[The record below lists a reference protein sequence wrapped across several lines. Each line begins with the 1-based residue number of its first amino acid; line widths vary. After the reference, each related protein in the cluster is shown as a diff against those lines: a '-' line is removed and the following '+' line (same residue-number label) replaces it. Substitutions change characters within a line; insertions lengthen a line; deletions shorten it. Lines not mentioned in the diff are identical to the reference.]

1 MSYSSPSAVV
11 REQLS
16 GVDFYLF
23 LRDLLEHFDERLD
36 GLRTKLAELAGRIFV
51 ADGCLASFT
60 GSDEDFNA
68 YWAAAGDLG
77 LGAGDGA
84 DAGRDALVV
93 PTPCDRHEALSSPAT
108 SALRRARV
116 TRVAWAST

>member
-23 LRDLLEHFDERLD
+23 LRDLLDHFDERVD
-36 GLRTKLAELAGRIFV
+36 GLRTKLAELAERIFV
-51 ADGCLASFT
+51 ADGCMASFT
-60 GSDEDFNA
+60 GSDEDFDA
-68 YWAAAGDLG
+68 YWDAAGDLG

-84 DAGRDALVV
+84 ASGTLVV
-93 PTPCDRHEALSSPAT
+93 PEPRDRHEAFVTPAT
-108 SALRRARV
+108 SACRACVRS
-116 TRVAWAST
+116 ASPGH